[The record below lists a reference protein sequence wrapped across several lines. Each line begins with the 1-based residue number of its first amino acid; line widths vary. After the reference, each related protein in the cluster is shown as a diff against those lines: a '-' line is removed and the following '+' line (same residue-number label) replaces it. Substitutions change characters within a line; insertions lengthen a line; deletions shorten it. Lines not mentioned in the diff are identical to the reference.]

1 MYENTCKEGNN
12 MHDHEQSFLGTAT
25 VGERGQVAIP
35 AEARRAMG
43 IEPGSKLLFFAGP
56 GPSKSGLLM
65 VKAEDLGRL
74 VKHLTNKAQ
83 SIEQLIDH
91 VEKED

>member
-1 MYENTCKEGNN
+1 
-12 MHDHEQSFLGTAT
+12 MHDHEHSFLGTAT

-56 GPSKSGLLM
+56 NQSGLFM
-65 VKAEDLGRL
+65 VKAEELGRL

-83 SIEQLIDH
+83 SIEQLINRAEND
-91 VEKED
+91 

>member
-1 MYENTCKEGNN
+1 
-12 MHDHEQSFLGTAT
+12 MHNHEQSFLGTAT

-43 IEPGSKLLFFAGP
+43 IEPGDKLLFFVGP
-56 GPSKSGLLM
+56 NKGGLLM
-65 VKAEDLGRL
+65 VKAEELGRL

-83 SIEQLIDH
+83 SIEQLINRSDN
-91 VEKED
+91 E